1 MLYLVS
7 LLRFLNLRQNEDHWR
22 ERHQLDLGSP
32 LVSVDRSGEY
42 PLTRHLDTITEV

>member
-1 MLYLVS
+1 MLCLVS
-7 LLRFLNLRQNEDHWR
+7 LLRFLNLSQDEDHCR

-42 PLTRHLDTITEV
+42 SLTRHLDTATEV